1 MHLIALLEGV
11 IGWLY
16 RCIGR
21 IGRIGRIVLRACQ
34 VGVAGTLFQ
43 PGEVDGG
50 GSLAPGGLSRS
61 PHRP

>member
-16 RCIGR
+16 RC